1 MKSSL
6 TVTINVDSAGITLS
20 VVVGVSL
27 VCVSLVN
34 TVVTAIADIISV
46 CVILARVVESWAVIL
61 DNYQHKIKH

>member
-1 MKSSL
+1 MKNSL

-20 VVVGVSL
+20 IIVGVSL
-27 VCVSLVN
+27 VSVSLVN

-46 CVILARVVESWAVIL
+46 CVILSRVVQSWAVVL